1 MERFAAERNRMEGLV
16 QRVHEIQQELNRAVE
31 SRSNLGAQLTEN
43 EMVGKEL
50 KLLGDDARVFK
61 LVGPVLIRQEVEE
74 ARGNVAKRVDFIK
87 SELARAGERVVAQE
101 KKLEEA
107 RVAML
112 QGQQRMQELLRA
124 ATPPSTR

>member
-1 MERFAAERNRMEGLV
+1 MEGLV